1 MMITLI
7 SGTSRLNSNSR
18 KVANQYQDLLNEK
31 GISANLLDLSELAP
45 DCFGPCAEEYLHP
58 DLRQIQEELIRP
70 ATHLLFVAPEYNGSI
85 PGVLKA
91 LMDFTEI
98 KAWHGKKAC
107 LVGVA
112 TGRAGN
118 LRGLDHLCAI
128 LMHCKINVLPNKLPI
143 SAVGKLLTPEGRL
156 DESTRTA
163 ISRQLDEFLVF

>member
-1 MMITLI
+1 MTITLI
-7 SGTSRLNSNSR
+7 SGTSRINSNSR
-18 KVANQYQDLLNEK
+18 KVADQYLELLAEK
-31 GISANLLDLSELAP
+31 GHTANLLDLSTLAP
-45 DCFGPCAEEYLHP
+45 DCFGPCLEEYLHP
-58 DLRQIQEELIRP
+58 GLKDVQETLIRP
-70 ATHLLFVAPEYNGSI
+70 ATHLIFVAPEYNGSI

-107 LVGVA
+107 LTGVA

-143 SAVGKLLTPEGRL
+143 SSVGKLLGEGGRL
-156 DESTRTA
+156 DEATRTA
-163 ISRQLDEFLVF
+163 VSRQLDEFLRF